1 MAEEDR
7 DRELPQRVRGA
18 AAAGPPPAAPASS
31 PLLSEELRQRMQ
43 AAVTAER
50 TGTAARER
58 DGTPG
63 GGANGVEGKQRRAVT
78 AEPERPVPSGPP
90 VRPERTANA
99 GPIAEDEITEW
110 LGAAKLPSAAEPPPA
125 AGLAAGRGR
134 PGVRLAVLVAI
145 VVLVSG
151 ALGAAAARYFAG
163 PPGSGPASAQAA
175 RQEAARNQA
184 ASWVARQVSRDAV
197 VSCDRV
203 MCAAL
208 TAHGFPSRNLLVLGP
223 TSNYPVSSAV
233 VVETAAVQEL
243 FGSSLA
249 TAWAPALLASFGSG
263 SAAVAVRVIAPHG
276 AAAYRIKLNAD
287 LANRKNA
294 GAGLL
299 NDQQITVPV
308 LASAQL
314 SGGQVDSRLL
324 LALADLAAR
333 HPIRIVQF
341 GNDGPRASADIPLRF
356 VDLAENVPAADLA
369 RAAYVRSVRAYLSSV
384 NASFRP
390 AAMTT
395 VLLANGQA
403 VLRVEVAAPSPLGV
417 LGPQGSP

>member
-1 MAEEDR
+1 M
-7 DRELPQRVRGA
+7 
-18 AAAGPPPAAPASS
+18 
-31 PLLSEELRQRMQ
+31 
-43 AAVTAER
+43 
-50 TGTAARER
+50 
-58 DGTPG
+58 
-63 GGANGVEGKQRRAVT
+63 
-78 AEPERPVPSGPP
+78 
-90 VRPERTANA
+90 
-99 GPIAEDEITEW
+99 
-110 LGAAKLPSAAEPPPA
+110 
-125 AGLAAGRGR
+125 
-134 PGVRLAVLVAI
+134 AI

-324 LALADLAAR
+324 LALAGLAAR

-356 VDLAENVPAADLA
+356 VDLAENVPAAHLA

>member
-1 MAEEDR
+1 
-7 DRELPQRVRGA
+7 
-18 AAAGPPPAAPASS
+18 
-31 PLLSEELRQRMQ
+31 
-43 AAVTAER
+43 
-50 TGTAARER
+50 
-58 DGTPG
+58 
-63 GGANGVEGKQRRAVT
+63 
-78 AEPERPVPSGPP
+78 
-90 VRPERTANA
+90 
-99 GPIAEDEITEW
+99 
-110 LGAAKLPSAAEPPPA
+110 
-125 AGLAAGRGR
+125 
-134 PGVRLAVLVAI
+134 
-145 VVLVSG
+145 
-151 ALGAAAARYFAG
+151 
-163 PPGSGPASAQAA
+163 
-175 RQEAARNQA
+175 
-184 ASWVARQVSRDAV
+184 V

-287 LANRKNA
+287 LANRKNT

-308 LASAQL
+308 LVSAQL

-324 LALADLAAR
+324 LALAGLAAR

-356 VDLAENVPAADLA
+356 VDLAENVPAAGLA
-369 RAAYVRSVRAYLSSV
+369 GAAYVRSVRAYLSSV

>member
-1 MAEEDR
+1 MADEDR

-18 AAAGPPPAAPASS
+18 ARAGPPPAPPASS
-31 PLLSEELRQRMQ
+31 PLLSDDLRQRMP
-43 AAVTAER
+43 AVAAER
-50 TGTAARER
+50 TGTAASQRE
-58 DGTPG
+58 
-63 GGANGVEGKQRRAVT
+63 
-78 AEPERPVPSGPP
+78 PP
-90 VRPERTANA
+90 VQPERTANA

-110 LGAAKLPSAAEPPPA
+110 LGAAKPSSAARPRTADA
-125 AGLAAGRGR
+125 ADRARGR
-134 PGVRLAVLVAI
+134 PGARMAVPVAI

-151 ALGAAAARYFAG
+151 ALGVAAARHFARA
-163 PPGSGPASAQAA
+163 PGSGPAGAQVA
-175 RQEAARNQA
+175 RQEAAARNQA
-184 ASWVARQVSRDAV
+184 ASWVARQVRRDVV

-208 TAHGFPSRNLLVLGP
+208 AAHGFPSRNLLVLGP

-233 VVETAAVQEL
+233 VVETAAVQDL

-249 TAWAPALLASFGSG
+249 TAWAPDALASFGSG
-263 SAAVAVRVIAPHG
+263 SASVTVRVIAPHG
-276 AAAYRIKLNAD
+276 AAAYQIKLHAD
-287 LANRKNA
+287 LANRKTA

-299 NDQQITVPV
+299 NDRQITVPV

-314 SGGQVDSRLL
+314 SGGHVDSRLL

-356 VDLAENVPAADLA
+356 VDLAENVPAAHLT
-369 RAAYVRSVRAYLSSV
+369 RAAYLRSVRAYLSSV

-395 VLLANGQA
+395 VTVTGQA

-417 LGPQGSP
+417 LGPQGSPR

>member
-1 MAEEDR
+1 MSGGPWRPA
-7 DRELPQRVRGA
+7 PS
-18 AAAGPPPAAPASS
+18 AG
-31 PLLSEELRQRMQ
+31 LSRLRQ
-43 AAVTAER
+43 
-50 TGTAARER
+50 
-58 DGTPG
+58 
-63 GGANGVEGKQRRAVT
+63 
-78 AEPERPVPSGPP
+78 
-90 VRPERTANA
+90 PERTANA

-110 LGAAKLPSAAEPPPA
+110 LGAAKPSSAARPRA
-125 AGLAAGRGR
+125 ADAADRARGR
-134 PGVRLAVLVAI
+134 PGARMAVPVAI

-151 ALGAAAARYFAG
+151 ALGVAAARYFARS
-163 PPGSGPASAQAA
+163 PGSGPASAQVA
-175 RQEAARNQA
+175 RQEAAARNQA
-184 ASWVARQVSRDAV
+184 ASWVARQVRRDVV

-208 TAHGFPSRNLLVLGP
+208 AAHGFPSRNLLVLGP

-233 VVETAAVQEL
+233 VVETAAVQDL

-249 TAWAPALLASFGSG
+249 TAWAPDALASFGSG
-263 SAAVAVRVIAPHG
+263 SASVTVRVIAPHG
-276 AAAYRIKLNAD
+276 AAAYQIKLHAD
-287 LANRKNA
+287 LANRKTA

-299 NDQQITVPV
+299 NDRQITVPV
-308 LASAQL
+308 PASAQL

-356 VDLAENVPAADLA
+356 VDLAENVPAAHLA

-395 VLLANGQA
+395 VTVAGQA
-403 VLRVEVAAPSPLGV
+403 VLRLEVAAPSPFGV
-417 LGPQGSP
+417 PGPQGSP